1 MKAPRFAV
9 ISIALD
15 TEAYRLNVRPEVR
28 DGHAVYLL
36 DRLLTGEEVADTAL
50 EQLGWKVTIRPAFKK
65 EIRTSRETDDGSL
78 T

>member
-36 DRLLTGEEVADTAL
+36 DRLLTGEEVADSAL

-65 EIRTSRETDDGSL
+65 EIIDDGRAKDQRD
-78 T
+78 